1 MMENEKRKEGNA
13 AHEERTFEPLPSIVR
28 SEDITLRDD
37 QYDFSFLLDAV
48 KVARRRGV
56 RFRLIDTGK
65 LDRFQLEWLAEAGS
79 DLYTSDEART
89 DSLDLELVNKAC
101 KKGRAICAYFHHGP
115 LDAEEESESISY
127 SGLQDLG
134 RDGIYIHLT
143 NRQNERDSLQ
153 LNELAFACQRGG
165 SWLVYYH
172 FGSLEFPLEEL
183 ARNGAWIHTSDQ
195 IFKEAE
201 DKSLILDNLRSA
213 ISAGLR
219 FVLHVEKGLDISFL
233 NDVMSARAFILFKS
247 SLFDHKSPFRA
258 LEKKARQRKLDFR
271 AYYLYPNILP

>member
-1 MMENEKRKEGNA
+1 MENKNKNNVNAEAEKRDLELLVLGGQGEGL
-13 AHEERTFEPLPSIVR
+13 TI
-28 SEDITLRDD
+28 RDD
-37 QYDFSFLLDAV
+37 LYDFSFLLDTA

-56 RFRLIDTGK
+56 RFHLIDTGK
-65 LDRFQLEWLAEAGS
+65 LDRFQLEWLAEAGADIYS
-79 DLYTSDEART
+79 SDEART
-89 DSLDLELVNKAC
+89 NSFELELVNRAC
-101 KKGRAICAYFHHGP
+101 RKGRAICAYFHHGP
-115 LDAEEESESISY
+115 LDTEEESESISY

-143 NRQNERDSLQ
+143 NRQNERDDFQ

-172 FGSLEFPLEEL
+172 FGLLEFSLEEL
-183 ARNGAWIHTSDQ
+183 AKNGAWVHTSEQ

-201 DKSLILDNLRSA
+201 DRSLVLDNLKSA

-219 FVLHVEKGLDISFL
+219 FVLHVEKGLDISLL
-233 NDVMSARAFILFKS
+233 NDVMSTRAFILFKS
-247 SLFDHKSPFRA
+247 SLFDRKSPFRA

>member
-1 MMENEKRKEGNA
+1 MENENKNNMNAEAEKRSLELFSSARQGEGL
-13 AHEERTFEPLPSIVR
+13 TI
-28 SEDITLRDD
+28 RDD
-37 QYDFSFLLDAV
+37 LYDFSFLLDAV

-65 LDRFQLEWLAEAGS
+65 LDHFQLEWLAEAGS

-89 DSLDLELVNKAC
+89 DSIELELVNKAC
-101 KKGRAICAYFHHGP
+101 RKGRAICAYFNHGP
-115 LDAEEESESISY
+115 LNSEEESGTISH
-127 SGLQDLG
+127 SDLQTLG
-134 RDGIYIHLT
+134 RSGIYIHLT

-172 FGSLEFPLEEL
+172 FGSLEFSLEEL

-195 IFKEAE
+195 IFKNAE
-201 DKSLILDNLRSA
+201 DKSLVLDNLRSA

-219 FVLHVEKGLDISFL
+219 FVLHIEKGLDASLIQ
-233 NDVMSARAFILFKS
+233 DMMSADATVLFKT
-247 SLFDHKSPFRA
+247 SLFDYKSPFRA

>member
-1 MMENEKRKEGNA
+1 MENEKRKEGNA
-13 AHEERTFEPLPSIVR
+13 AHEERTFEPLLSIVR

-65 LDRFQLEWLAEAGS
+65 FDRFQLEWLAEAGS
-79 DLYTSDEART
+79 DLYTSLE
-89 DSLDLELVNKAC
+89 LELVNKAC

-143 NRQNERDSLQ
+143 NRRNKRDSLR

-183 ARNGAWIHTSDQ
+183 AGNGAWIHTSEQ
-195 IFKEAE
+195 IFKDAE
-201 DKSLILDNLRSA
+201 DKSLVLDNLKSA

-233 NDVMSARAFILFKS
+233 NDVMGARAFVLFKS
-247 SLFDHKSPFRA
+247 SLFDYKSPFRA

>member
-1 MMENEKRKEGNA
+1 V
-13 AHEERTFEPLPSIVR
+13 F
-28 SEDITLRDD
+28 
-37 QYDFSFLLDAV
+37 
-48 KVARRRGV
+48 
-56 RFRLIDTGK
+56 
-65 LDRFQLEWLAEAGS
+65 DRFQLEWLAEAGS

-101 KKGRAICAYFHHGP
+101 KKGRAICAYFHQGP
-115 LDAEEESESISY
+115 LDVEEDSESISY

-153 LNELAFACQRGG
+153 LDELAFACQRGG

-195 IFKEAE
+195 IFKKAE
-201 DKSLILDNLRSA
+201 DKSLVLDNLRSA
-213 ISAGLR
+213 ISAGLK

-247 SLFDHKSPFRA
+247 SLFDNKSPFRA

>member
-1 MMENEKRKEGNA
+1 MENENKNNMNA
-13 AHEERTFEPLPSIVR
+13 EAEERSLELFSSARQGEGLTI
-28 SEDITLRDD
+28 RDD
-37 QYDFSFLLDAV
+37 LYDFSFLLDAV

-65 LDRFQLEWLAEAGS
+65 LDRFQLEWLAEAGA

-89 DSLDLELVNKAC
+89 DSLELELVNKAC
-101 KKGRAICAYFHHGP
+101 RKGRAICAYFHHGP

-143 NRQNERDSLQ
+143 NRQNERDNLQ
-153 LNELAFACQRGG
+153 LNELALACKRGG

-172 FGSLEFPLEEL
+172 FGSWEFSLEEL
-183 ARNGAWIHTSDQ
+183 ARNGAWIHTSEQ
-195 IFKEAE
+195 IFKDAE
-201 DKSLILDNLRSA
+201 DKSLILDNLKSA

-219 FVLHVEKGLDISFL
+219 FVLHIEKGLDASLIQ
-233 NDVMSARAFILFKS
+233 DVMSADATVLFKT
-247 SLFDHKSPFRA
+247 SLFDYKSPFRA

>member
-1 MMENEKRKEGNA
+1 MSAEA
-13 AHEERTFEPLPSIVR
+13 EERFLELLSSAREGEGLTI
-28 SEDITLRDD
+28 RDD
-37 QYDFSFLLDAV
+37 LYDFSFLLDAV
-48 KVARRRGV
+48 RVARRRGA

-65 LDRFQLEWLAEAGS
+65 LDRFQLEWLAEAGA
-79 DLYTSDEART
+79 DLYTSDDTRT
-89 DSLDLELVNKAC
+89 DSLEIELVNKAC
-101 KKGRAICAYFHHGP
+101 RKGKAFCVYFHHGP
-115 LDAEEESESISY
+115 LDAEEESGSISY

-143 NRQNERDSLQ
+143 NRHNKRDSCQ

-172 FGSLEFPLEEL
+172 FGSLEFSLEEL
-183 ARNGAWIHTSDQ
+183 ARNGAWIHTSEQ
-195 IFKEAE
+195 VFKEAE
-201 DKSLILDNLRSA
+201 DKSLVLDNLKSA

-219 FVLHVEKGLDISFL
+219 FVLHVEKGLDISL
-233 NDVMSARAFILFKS
+233 LQDMLSARAFILFKS
-247 SLFDHKSPFRA
+247 SLFDHKSPFRT

>member
-1 MMENEKRKEGNA
+1 MENENKNNMNAEAEKRSLELFSSARQGEGL
-13 AHEERTFEPLPSIVR
+13 TI
-28 SEDITLRDD
+28 RDD
-37 QYDFSFLLDAV
+37 LYDFSFLLDAV

-65 LDRFQLEWLAEAGS
+65 LDHFQLEWLAEAGA

-89 DSLDLELVNKAC
+89 DSIELELVNKAC
-101 KKGRAICAYFHHGP
+101 RKGRAICAYFNHGP
-115 LDAEEESESISY
+115 LNSEEESGTISH
-127 SGLQDLG
+127 SDLQTLG
-134 RDGIYIHLT
+134 RSGIYIHLT

-172 FGSLEFPLEEL
+172 FGSLEFSLEEL

-195 IFKEAE
+195 IFKNAE
-201 DKSLILDNLRSA
+201 DKSLVLDNLRSA

-219 FVLHVEKGLDISFL
+219 FVLHIEKGLDASLIQ
-233 NDVMSARAFILFKS
+233 DMMSADATVLFKT
-247 SLFDHKSPFRA
+247 SLFDYKSPFRA

>member
-1 MMENEKRKEGNA
+1 MENENKNNMNAEAEKRSLELFSSARQGEGL
-13 AHEERTFEPLPSIVR
+13 TI
-28 SEDITLRDD
+28 RDD
-37 QYDFSFLLDAV
+37 LYDFSFLLDAV

-65 LDRFQLEWLAEAGS
+65 LDHFQLEWLAEAGS

-89 DSLDLELVNKAC
+89 DSIELELVNKAC
-101 KKGRAICAYFHHGP
+101 RKGRAICAYFNHGP
-115 LDAEEESESISY
+115 LNSEEESGTISH
-127 SGLQDLG
+127 SDLQTLG
-134 RDGIYIHLT
+134 RSGIYIHLT

-172 FGSLEFPLEEL
+172 FGSLEFSLEEL

-195 IFKEAE
+195 IFKNAE
-201 DKSLILDNLRSA
+201 DKSLVLDNLRSA

-219 FVLHVEKGLDISFL
+219 FVLHIEKGLDASLIQ
-233 NDVMSARAFILFKS
+233 DVMSADATVLFKT
-247 SLFDHKSPFRA
+247 SLFDYKSPFRA

>member
-1 MMENEKRKEGNA
+1 MMENEKRKESNE
-13 AHEERTFEPLPSIVR
+13 AHEDQTSEIFASLARG
-28 SEDITLRDD
+28 EDITLRDD
-37 QYDFSFLLDAV
+37 LYDFSFLLDTV

-56 RFRLIDTGK
+56 RFHVIDTGK
-65 LDRFQLEWLAEAGS
+65 LDRFQLEWLAEAGA
-79 DLYTSDEART
+79 DLYTSEEART
-89 DSLDLELVNKAC
+89 DSLELELVNKAC
-101 KKGRAICAYFHHGP
+101 RKGRAICAYFHHGP

-134 RDGIYIHLT
+134 RNGIYIHLT
-143 NRQNERDSLQ
+143 NRHNERDSLH

-172 FGSLEFPLEEL
+172 FGSLAFSLDEL
-183 ARNGAWIHTSDQ
+183 ARNGAWIHTSEQ
-195 IFKEAE
+195 IFQDAE
-201 DKSLILDNLRSA
+201 DKSLVLDNLKSA
-213 ISAGLR
+213 ISGGLK
-219 FVLHVEKGLDISFL
+219 FVLHIEKGLDISLL

-258 LEKKARQRKLDFR
+258 LEKKARRRKLDFR

>member
-1 MMENEKRKEGNA
+1 MENEKRKEGNA

-37 QYDFSFLLDAV
+37 QYDFSFFLDAV

-65 LDRFQLEWLAEAGS
+65 FDRFQLEWLAEAGS
-79 DLYTSDEART
+79 DLYTSNEART
-89 DSLDLELVNKAC
+89 DSLELGLVNKAC
-101 KKGRAICAYFHHGP
+101 KKGSAICAYFHHGP

-127 SGLQDLG
+127 SSLQDLG

-143 NRQNERDSLQ
+143 NRQNERNSLQ

-172 FGSLEFPLEEL
+172 FGSLELPLEEL
-183 ARNGAWIHTSDQ
+183 AGNGAWIHTSDQ
-195 IFKEAE
+195 IFKKAE
-201 DKSLILDNLRSA
+201 DKSLVLDNLESA
-213 ISAGLR
+213 ISDGLR
-219 FVLHVEKGLDISFL
+219 FVLHVEKGLDISL
-233 NDVMSARAFILFKS
+233 LQDMLSARAFVLFKS

>member
-1 MMENEKRKEGNA
+1 MESEKRKEENG
-13 AHEERTFEPLPSIVR
+13 AHGERIFEPLPSIVR
-28 SEDITLRDD
+28 GEDITLRDD
-37 QYDFSFLLDAV
+37 LYDFSVLLDSV
-48 KVARRRGV
+48 KVARQRGI

-65 LDRFQLEWLAEAGS
+65 LDRFQLEWLAEAGA
-79 DLYTSDEART
+79 DLYTSDESRT
-89 DSLDLELVNKAC
+89 DAQELELVNKAC
-101 KKGRAICAYFHHGP
+101 RKGKAICAYINNGP
-115 LDAEEESESISY
+115 LEAEEGSESISY
-127 SGLQDLG
+127 SSLQDLG

-172 FGSLEFPLEEL
+172 FGSLEFSLEEL
-183 ARNGAWIHTSDQ
+183 ARNGAWIHTSEQ

-201 DKSLILDNLRSA
+201 DKNLIVDNLKAA

-219 FVLHVEKGLDISFL
+219 YVLHVEKGLDISL
-233 NDVMSARAFILFKS
+233 LDDLMSAGAFIFFKFP
-247 SLFDHKSPFRA
+247 LFDRKSPFWA
-258 LEKKARQRKLDFR
+258 LEKKARRKKPDFR